1 MILPYKSGKC
11 RLTSKYGYRTH
22 PVTGQKNSFHGG
34 IDLVG
39 HTTGAGNGNEIIAVA
54 SGRVVRSR
62 IVTDKSNATWQWGE
76 YIAIEGD
83 DGMTIYYCHL
93 AERLVAVGERVTAG
107 QLIGIEG
114 STGQVTGQHLHFE
127 VRNKVA
133 RTDPSKYLGIRNAA
147 GTYTLPSQK
156 PSKFKAGDKY
166 TIKDNDVYFGGRMIP
181 TRLIGKEFTI
191 MQVGDMKILLKEIMS
206 WVAVDTNA

>member
-54 SGRVVRSR
+54 PGKVVRSR
-62 IVTDKSNATWQWGE
+62 IVTDKSNETWQWGE

-93 AERLVAVGERVTAG
+93 AKRLVAVGERVTAG

-127 VRNKVA
+127 VRNNVA

-166 TIKDNDVYFGGRMIP
+166 TIKDTDVYFGGRMIP